1 MDASMTTFDQ
11 SCELRKRLHCA
22 KFMPDTPREGGHVS
36 AMVALM
42 PAVRLVF
49 QASFSARHIA
59 RILALSALC
68 CAAAA

>member
-1 MDASMTTFDQ
+1 
-11 SCELRKRLHCA
+11 
-22 KFMPDTPREGGHVS
+22 VS